1 MVAISQQFAHHIH
14 AMQDTGASFDAFTIV
29 RSFPSHYLQRIHR
42 EAQLRWPAEVAGKKR
57 GSDPDRTHRRRHRAT
72 AQAKV
77 HIHRPTA
84 QFLGSV
90 VHSTSPF
97 AVMSSPSF
105 LVSGRPTV
113 ACQYTWQ
120 RRDRSFE
127 APSSPLRPRR
137 GSPLFSGSLLDASLD
152 QPRIFCTIES
162 CSSASSQL
170 CFSIDQRQSALK
182 PSYYPGQS

>member
-1 MVAISQQFAHHIH
+1 MGCKHRYVHRWLLDCAIFSHHH
-14 AMQDTGASFDAFTIV
+14 
-29 RSFPSHYLQRIHR
+29 PSRNAI
-42 EAQLRWPAEVAGKKR
+42 EVAGRGCRKNR

-90 VHSTSPF
+90 VLSTSPF
-97 AVMSSPSF
+97 AAKSWPSV
-105 LVSGRPTV
+105 LVSGRPTI

-152 QPRIFCTIES
+152 QPRLFCTIES
-162 CSSASSQL
+162 LPKCVTPL